1 MKMQKSKRI
10 RGKGRHAVRMTA
22 VLGAAFVLIWS
33 DPMVSRAE
41 PTGTVKPS
49 SVNIRKE
56 PSQDSEVIGSTTG
69 GKEISIRGKVD
80 VSGVTWYQ
88 VYVQGDTLGYVRADM
103 VEQKG
108 DEAIPTVSAPSA
120 DGGQETSSE
129 GAGEQDAAQ
138 AGESEPSASGGAQ
151 VQAQEEMEKQYA
163 SIKVA
168 SAKVRPD
175 PSTSNNP
182 VESIPSGTQVV
193 VSGKSEGTDSK
204 TWYYVTFT
212 GANGSEK
219 TGYVRSD
226 LLELGDMLPVEE
238 EAPPEEETPVEDEP
252 VEEPAPSSDYELGME
267 TNDEG
272 EQVLYIYDHVMNRQQ
287 PLVPLL
293 EASYANALGN
303 DEDTGSIVKQ
313 RIVIVALAVLLAVAV
328 IAIIVMAF
336 KLRDAYYEDYE
347 DDEEDEDEEED
358 SSDRRSAR
366 RERENNG
373 EERQPRRKSA
383 DEEESRPRKRGEDE
397 EERRPRKRGEDE
409 EERRPR
415 RREDAEPASRTKS
428 DRTDRR
434 RREVSYEE
442 EPDAKETVKPAKGR
456 KAKNFL
462 LDDDEFE
469 FEFLNMDDKD
479 LK

>member
-1 MKMQKSKRI
+1 MKMRKNEWMGKR
-10 RGKGRHAVRMTA
+10 GRHAMRTFA
-22 VLGAAFVLIWS
+22 VLGAALFLMWC

-41 PTGTVKPS
+41 ATGTVIPS

-56 PSQDSEVIGSTTG
+56 PVPDSEVIGSTTG
-69 GKEISIRGKVD
+69 GKEITIKGKVD
-80 VSGVTWYQ
+80 SSGYTWYQ

-108 DEAIPTVSAPSA
+108 DGDIPTVSAPALSEGA
-120 DGGQETSSE
+120 EASSE
-129 GAGEQDAAQ
+129 GAGGQDAA
-138 AGESEPSASGGAQ
+138 SGGSDGSSSDGAQ
-151 VQAQEEMEKQYA
+151 VQAQEAMDKQYA
-163 SIKVA
+163 TIKVA

-193 VSGKSEGTDSK
+193 ISGKSDGTDGK

-219 TGYVRSD
+219 TGYIRSD
-226 LLELGDMLPVEE
+226 LLELGEMLPVEE
-238 EAPPEEETPVEDEP
+238 EPP
-252 VEEPAPSSDYELGME
+252 VEEPQEEPEEPEAAPNSDYELGVE
-267 TNDEG
+267 TDSEG
-272 EQVLYIYDHVMNRQQ
+272 QQVWYIYDHVTNQQQ
-287 PLVPLL
+287 PLLPLL
-293 EASYANALGN
+293 EASYNKMLDN
-303 DEDTGSIVKQ
+303 TDDTDAIVKQ
-313 RIVIVALAVLLAVAV
+313 RIVIVVLAVLLAICV
-328 IAIIVMAF
+328 IAVIVMAF
-336 KLRDAYYEDYE
+336 KLRDAYYEEYE
-347 DDEEDEDEEED
+347 DDEDEEDEEED
-358 SSDRRSAR
+358 SENRRNAR
-366 RERENNG
+366 RERER
-373 EERQPRRKSA
+373 ETQERQSKRRDA
-383 DEEESRPRKRGEDE
+383 DE
-397 EERRPRKRGEDE
+397 EERRPRRREDG

-415 RREDAEPASRTKS
+415 RREDAEPVSRTKS
-428 DRTDRR
+428 DKPERK

-442 EPDAKETVKPAKGR
+442 EPDVEEAVRPAKTR

>member
-1 MKMQKSKRI
+1 MKMQKRERI
-10 RGKGRHAVRMTA
+10 RGRKGYAARMAA
-22 VLGAAFVLIWS
+22 VLGAALFLMWC

-41 PTGTVKPS
+41 ATGTVIPS

-56 PSQDSEVIGSTTG
+56 PVPDSEVIGSTTG
-69 GKEISIRGKVD
+69 GKEITIKGKVD
-80 VSGVTWYQ
+80 SSGYTWYQ

-108 DEAIPTVSAPSA
+108 DGDIPTVSAPTS
-120 DGGQETSSE
+120 GESSE
-129 GAGEQDAAQ
+129 GAGDQDAAS
-138 AGESEPSASGGAQ
+138 GGSDGSSSGGAQ
-151 VQAQEEMEKQYA
+151 VQAQEAMDKQYA
-163 SIKVA
+163 TIKVA

-193 VSGKSEGTDSK
+193 ISGKSDGTDGK

-219 TGYVRSD
+219 TGYIRSD
-226 LLELGDMLPVEE
+226 LLELGEMLPVEE
-238 EAPPEEETPVEDEP
+238 EPP
-252 VEEPAPSSDYELGME
+252 VEEPQEEPEEPEAAPNSDYELGME
-267 TNDEG
+267 TDSEG
-272 EQVLYIYDHVMNRQQ
+272 QQVWYIYDHVTNQQQ
-287 PLVPLL
+287 PLLPLL
-293 EASYANALGN
+293 EASYNKMLDN
-303 DEDTGSIVKQ
+303 TDDTDAIVKQ
-313 RIVIVALAVLLAVAV
+313 RIVIVVLAVLLAICV
-328 IAIIVMAF
+328 IAVIVMAF
-336 KLRDAYYEDYE
+336 KLRDAYYEEYE
-347 DDEEDEDEEED
+347 DDEDEEDEEED
-358 SSDRRSAR
+358 SENRRNAR
-366 RERENNG
+366 RERER
-373 EERQPRRKSA
+373 ETQERQSKRRDA
-383 DEEESRPRKRGEDE
+383 DE
-397 EERRPRKRGEDE
+397 EERRPSRREDG

-415 RREDAEPASRTKS
+415 RREDAEPVSRTKS
-428 DRTDRR
+428 DKPERK

-442 EPDAKETVKPAKGR
+442 EPDVEEAVRPAKTR